1 MLNRRAARGHMF
13 NIRLLLHCFFM
24 PEMPVSEVKT
34 AGFALQTVPLFIAK
48 PIV

>member
-1 MLNRRAARGHMF
+1 MLNRRAAQDHLF

-24 PEMPVSEVKT
+24 PEMPVSKVKT